1 MQESPFMCFTLGLQE
16 LSAYLIQ
23 KFGKGFSVTNLKQ
36 MRKFYKVYVTS
47 C

>member
-1 MQESPFMCFTLGLQE
+1 MCFTLGLQE